1 MSDSPKTARMRA
13 VYEREKRLRESA
25 LRVIGAGEPKPKG
38 TNARDPKTGKYPYYY
53 ESATA
58 AKLREVFEDGVEPWW

>member
-1 MSDSPKTARMRA
+1 MRI

-25 LRVIGAGEPKPKG
+25 SVVFLYGDTVPKRLPEK
-38 TNARDPKTGKYPYYY
+38 AYV

-58 AKLREVFEDGVEPWW
+58 ARLRAVYELGEPAWW